1 MMQPYNSPQLPWNN
15 GEEGKLLTRLLW
27 GGLLLVLLVSA
38 LIARVQLP
46 EPDRQALEKL
56 PPQLAR
62 VLERQQ
68 AEPPPPPPPEP
79 VREPEQ
85 KPEPIPEPKPEPVVE
100 PVPIPPTPTPPVQ
113 PPTADVAR
121 EQARERAQQH
131 FGQDTMAAL
140 GRIRQ
145 QTPLADLSRSS
156 QNLSNAGQEAVH
168 VGSVVDRDAA
178 RRGSGGVDEAQL
190 TQVTVGEQLHERSL
204 TSVELNVEQLADS
217 PQLRTRSQ
225 EELRIVFEDNKT
237 AFDRIYRAALRQ
249 NPTLAGTVLL
259 ALTIDGNGTVS
270 ACGIASSELNDEG
283 VHRRILAQCRRLQF
297 EARTQVQIAHVEFPI
312 TYIP

>member
-1 MMQPYNSPQLPWNN
+1 MTQSNSTPQLPWNN

-27 GGLLLVLLVSA
+27 AGLLIVLVLSV
-38 LIARVQLP
+38 LIIRVQLP
-46 EPDRQALEKL
+46 EPDRQTLEKL

-68 AEPPPPPPPEP
+68 AEPPA
-79 VREPEQ
+79 
-85 KPEPIPEPKPEPVVE
+85 PEPIVEPEPKPELKPEPKPEPVPE
-100 PVPIPPTPTPPVQ
+100 PVVAPPPAPEPPPIKPV
-113 PPTADVAR
+113 ADAAR
-121 EQARERAQQH
+121 EQARERAQQQ
-131 FGQDTMAAL
+131 FGQEAMAAL
-140 GRIRQ
+140 SQIRQ
-145 QTPLADLSRSS
+145 QTPIADLNRSS
-156 QNLSNAGQEAVH
+156 QQLTNAGRDAVDI
-168 VGSVVDRDAA
+168 GSVVDRDAA
-178 RRGSGGVDEAQL
+178 RRGSGGVDVAQL
-190 TQVTVGEQLHERSL
+190 TQVTVGEQLQDRRL
-204 TSVELNVEQLADS
+204 TDVELAAEQLADS

-259 ALTIDGNGTVS
+259 ALTIQPDGVVS
-270 ACGIASSELNDEG
+270 ECRIASSELNDDG

-297 EARTQVQIAHVEFPI
+297 EARAQVQVANVEFPI